1 MTTRETHDETAPAR
15 DWKPDVLGG
24 DFAQLVLPQG
34 KDPDTGKKV
43 RGVLVRH
50 TPSGEADT
58 DKPAVL
64 WVHGMS
70 DYFFQDHVAE
80 EFAEQGYPFYGLD
93 LRRCG
98 RAHQKGERFHFTL
111 DMERYFD
118 ELTDALDIIAEQHGA
133 VIPLAHSTGGLI
145 VPLWADY
152 LRRERPAE
160 HAKLAGII
168 LNSPWLDLQFNPLLV
183 KILRPVVN
191 VFGAIFPSLP
201 LPGGGL
207 GAYGQSIHKDEH
219 GEWEFNTKWKP
230 IEGHRKYF
238 GWIRA
243 VLKAQREIHSGE
255 VETGVPT
262 LTLCSSHSYLGEE
275 YSPAADTADTVLD
288 VEQIQ
293 HWAPQLAQDHTTEV
307 IDGARHDVF
316 LSERHAREAAFK
328 ASFEWLDELTKRQP
342 LN

>member
-1 MTTRETHDETAPAR
+1 MLGDEFESLTIPL
-15 DWKPDVLGG
+15 K
-24 DFAQLVLPQG
+24 

-43 RGVLVRH
+43 RAVLVRY
-50 TPSGEADT
+50 TPSLNSRR
-58 DKPAVL
+58 PAVL

-80 EFAEQGYPFYGLD
+80 EFAAKGYPFYALD

-111 DMERYFD
+111 NMKRYFE
-118 ELTDALDIIAEQHGA
+118 ELTKALDIIAAEHGK

-145 VPLWADY
+145 VPLWADA
-152 LRRERPAE
+152 LRREQPAE

-183 KILRPVVN
+183 KLARPVIN
-191 VFGAIFPSLP
+191 VLGGIFPSVP
-201 LPGGGL
+201 LPDGGL
-207 GAYGQSIHKDEH
+207 GAYGQSIHKDAH
-219 GEWEFNTKWKP
+219 GEWDFNTTWKP
-230 IEGHRKYF
+230 LSGHRKYL

-243 VLKAQREIHSGE
+243 VVLGQRDIHSGD

-293 HWAPQLAQDHTTEV
+293 SWAPEIAKDHTLEV

-328 ASFEWLDELTKRQP
+328 ATFEWLDQHTR
-342 LN
+342 